1 MDSSTPTT
9 TRKQLRGYGASRYL
23 ARKLTASLAPVDKA
37 GNAYVYALEQ
47 VIAAVRDYSAKQ
59 RIQQTTKQVLAML
72 LSQLLARIDNIV
84 SLVPDSDE
92 TEVSDVA
99 KQLLKQMRRTDKAL
113 AEVKATVAS
122 MGERA
127 Q

>member
-23 ARKLTASLAPVDKA
+23 ARRLTESLAPIDKA

-59 RIQQTTKQVLAML
+59 RIQQTTRQVLAQL
-72 LSQLLARIDNIV
+72 LSQLLARIDNV
-84 SLVPDSDE
+84 VPLVPDSDE

-127 Q
+127 R

>member
-23 ARKLTASLAPVDKA
+23 ARRLTASLAPIDKA
-37 GNAYVYALEQ
+37 SNAYVYALEQ

-59 RIQQTTKQVLAML
+59 RIQQTTRQVLAQL
-72 LSQLLARIDNIV
+72 LSQLLARIDNV
-84 SLVPDSDE
+84 VPLVPDNND
-92 TEVSDVA
+92 TEVSEVA

-127 Q
+127 R